1 MMSVKATVP
10 PGIMSGM
17 PFRVQV
23 GASLY
28 QVVCPPGAYP
38 GMEIIVQVPASA
50 IPVAVPVGY
59 QQPPP
64 SHHRHHR
71 HSQTPV
77 LVPSVPVPPPPP
89 PQPQPMPV
97 VAPRPPPRVVTG
109 PRVLCCKNHIVDENS
124 PEMQE
129 HNIKTM
135 CTCVRL
141 RLTECGGAAL
151 TPRAADEGEEA
162 ILVAGGLQSGLPSP
176 YDDYVELQFD
186 DGRRGKVSKYLLRM
200 AASS

>member
-1 MMSVKATVP
+1 MSVKATVP
-10 PGIMSGM
+10 PGVMSGM

-38 GMEIIVQVPASA
+38 GMEIIVQVPTSTV
-50 IPVAVPVGY
+50 PVAVPVGY

-64 SHHRHHR
+64 THHRHRH

-77 LVPSVPVPPPPP
+77 PVQAMPMPMPPPPPP
-89 PQPQPMPV
+89 PQPVPM
-97 VAPRPPPRVVTG
+97 VAPRPPPRAATG

-124 PEMQE
+124 PEMTE

-135 CTCVRL
+135 CTCVWVRA
-141 RLTECGGAAL
+141 RAH
-151 TPRAADEGEEA
+151 PRATR
-162 ILVAGGLQSGLPSP
+162 
-176 YDDYVELQFD
+176 
-186 DGRRGKVSKYLLRM
+186 RRGRGGHSRGGRLGQWPALAVRRLCRI
-200 AASS
+200 AI